1 MIILRPRK
9 REQMAESHRLDEMA
23 IQAVSSRSDG
33 LPFRITVKSPDH
45 MPPHAHVMDL
55 ATGKKE
61 QGQFKIPGRLPRVPG
76 DIEDYKQGITE
87 EMREIIFEWM
97 NQRNLNFPEDTNW
110 RMLCKIWSPNEK
122 W

>member
-9 REQMAESHRLDEMA
+9 REPIDEIQQLDEMA

-61 QGQFKIPGRLPRVPG
+61 QGQFKIPGRPPRVPG

-87 EMREIIFEWM
+87 EMREIIFGWM
-97 NQRNLNFPEDTNW
+97 NQRNPKFPKDTNW
-110 RMLCKIWSPNEK
+110 EMLCKIWSPNEK